1 MCNKKNVLPLSYCST
16 KNKTIMLSEIAR
28 PLFSKLLDANMRMTE
43 AMETN
48 DLKNYLEAESEYK
61 DLEDQIIDDM
71 GITAWRNF
79 INMGR
84 QVFAPS
90 QN

>member
-1 MCNKKNVLPLSYCST
+1 MSYCST

>member
-1 MCNKKNVLPLSYCST
+1 MSYCST

-43 AMETN
+43 AMESN

-61 DLEDQIIDDM
+61 YLEDQIIDDM
-71 GITAWRNF
+71 GEREWRSF

-84 QVFAPS
+84 KMFAPA

>member
-1 MCNKKNVLPLSYCST
+1 
-16 KNKTIMLSEIAR
+16 MLSEIAR

-43 AMETN
+43 AMESN

-61 DLEDQIIDDM
+61 YLEDQIIDDM
-71 GITAWRNF
+71 GEREWRSF

-84 QVFAPS
+84 KMFAPA